1 MPTNKLGAMQGK
13 KSNLLDPLARAPK
26 SDDLQRLLRVAQ
38 VGTLAQQSIVLPGRT
53 KFVIKVQIRRSGG
66 GGFGRA
72 RAGSDD
78 PVWSLIDGTSVVWEY
93 STSDLELIA
102 NLIEEAVYA
111 TGSKSSAP
119 EGGTPFIREQAG
131 FGNLSQRGNSGL
143 GANSGLGGNSAQ
155 GASFAQQLANSAL
168 SNQPLMNP
176 IANTPMG
183 MGVRTEAQ
191 TAALMAQQSTT
202 MSGGMQLSGNLSEL
216 GVFELIQTISVAKM
230 TGRLDITSGLQSV
243 EIYFEDGGPRRASF
257 RSDSMTAAVKE
268 LTGEEVIIEGMTWKN
283 GFFQFNSAMK
293 SSERS
298 PMRRLDTL
306 LMEGAALRDYLDA
319 IENLGLTEDSVPVR
333 LTNPSESEFEKAL
346 ENSVPVDMEM
356 QKSLYMAFDGKS
368 SLSDVV
374 SDSGLGK
381 LVWLPIVFNLSK
393 SGLIGLK
400 VSSKVSNQGGELSQS
415 PVVKEAVKEAYQQ
428 LFRTDTGLMSYHLF
442 LHLLEVEYQRA
453 LKLRLPFSLILISVH
468 KIDGFEKEQLS
479 TEDLKLVSAV
489 VRSKLEPFDYVGHYQ
504 TLDIGILLPHR
515 PAASAREFAS
525 KIVSECNTQLAKG
538 GSTVR
543 FVWTVGLG
551 CVPEDGIKLDAVIA
565 KAENEKSAG

>member
-1 MPTNKLGAMQGK
+1 MNQLETLTRSP
-13 KSNLLDPLARAPK
+13 R
-26 SDDLQRLLRVAQ
+26 SDDLQKLLKAAQ
-38 VGTLAQQSIVLPGRT
+38 VTNLAQQSIVLPGCT
-53 KFVIKVQIRRSGG
+53 KFVIKVQIRRSGS
-66 GGFGRA
+66 GGFGRT
-72 RAGSDD
+72 RAANEA
-78 PVWSLIDGTSVVWEY
+78 PVWSLIDGMSTVWEY
-93 STSDLELIA
+93 STSDLELIC
-102 NLIEEAVYA
+102 NLIEEAVYS
-111 TGSKSSAP
+111 TGSKSSAAS
-119 EGGTPFIREQAG
+119 EQGGSFIREQAG
-131 FGNLSQRGNSGL
+131 FGNSSPRGNSGQGL
-143 GANSGLGGNSAQ
+143 NSGQGFNSIQGGN
-155 GASFAQQLANSAL
+155 FAQQLANAAL
-168 SNQPLMNP
+168 SNQPLVGP
-176 IANTPMG
+176 IANTP

-202 MSGGMQLSGNLSEL
+202 MNGGMQLSGNLSEL

-243 EIYFEDGGPRRASF
+243 EIYFEDGAPRRASF

-306 LMEGAALRDYLDA
+306 LMEGAALRDYLDS

-333 LTNPSESEFEKAL
+333 LTNPSESEFETAL
-346 ENSVPVDMEM
+346 ESLVPVDMEM

-368 SLSDVV
+368 TLSDVV

-381 LVWLPIVFNLSK
+381 ILWLPIVFNLSK

-400 VSSKVSNQGGELSQS
+400 VVSKVSNQPGELSQS
-415 PVVKEAVKEAYQQ
+415 PVVKEAVKEACQQ

-442 LHLLEVEYQRA
+442 LHFLEVEYQRA

-479 TEDLKLVSAV
+479 TEDLKLVSAI
-489 VRSKLEPFDYVGHYQ
+489 VRSLIEPFDYVGHYQ

-515 PAASAREFAS
+515 PAASAREFAG
-525 KIVSECNTQLAKG
+525 KIVAECNTQLAKI

-543 FVWTVGLG
+543 FVWSVGTG
-551 CVPEDGIKLDAVIA
+551 CVPEDGIKLDAIVA
-565 KAENEKSAG
+565 KAENEKIAG